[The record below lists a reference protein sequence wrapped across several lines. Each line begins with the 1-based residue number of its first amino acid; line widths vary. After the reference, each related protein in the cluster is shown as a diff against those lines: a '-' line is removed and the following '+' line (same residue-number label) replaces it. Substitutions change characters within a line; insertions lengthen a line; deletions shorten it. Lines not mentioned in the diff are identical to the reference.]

1 MNAKSPAA
9 GSTGHRS
16 LLPDGWPIPKG
27 YANGVIA
34 EGPTIYVGG
43 QIGWDRDGV
52 FVDDFAGQFRQTLE
66 NIVTVL
72 AAGGGRPSDLVRMTW
87 FVTDIEAYVAN
98 LAMVGRIY
106 RAVIGRHYPAMSV
119 VQVVRLVEAEA
130 MIEIEAT
137 AVLAR

>member
-1 MNAKSPAA
+1 MTANTPAA
-9 GSTGHRS
+9 RATGHQS
-16 LLPDGWPIPKG
+16 LLPQGWPVPKG

-43 QIGWDRDGV
+43 QIGWDLNGA
-52 FVDDFAGQFRQTLE
+52 FAEDFAGQFRQTLE
-66 NIVTVL
+66 NIVAVL

-87 FVTDIEAYVAN
+87 FVTDIEAYRAN
-98 LAMVGRIY
+98 LAKVGQIY

-119 VQVVRLVEAEA
+119 VQVVGLVEAEA
-130 MIEIEAT
+130 LIEIEAT